1 MNRIATRILPQFIIV
16 FLISFFLRTAESAET
31 FSFVQDNSLPLVH
44 FSIILPGGCAHDPR
58 QQLGRAYMAGQML
71 LRGTKKLS
79 KLDLLQTFDRLGA
92 SVELEVQGE
101 NTLLRASVLSKNLGK
116 LLQVLEKILLEPAF
130 SDKEFRKLKKET
142 VGLLLSE
149 RSQDAKLTRRH
160 FQHFLFGSHPYSHP
174 LHGTERGVS
183 RTSVKN
189 LKDFYQAQIASHDL
203 AFFGSGDCQPK
214 FLETWWNSFLR
225 MRPTSTGSG
234 SQPQMELADLPAP
247 APVPTNKL
255 LLVDKPGASQSHVFI
270 GTLAPRPENKDYY
283 PIILANEAFGGH
295 SFNSTLMQEVREK
308 RGWSY
313 GAYSFFAYARQP
325 QAFSMYFFPKT
336 KDTVPAIKLSLELF
350 KNYLATGI
358 PKDQFEFAKRSLV
371 KSAPF
376 QFDSPKKRL
385 ENRIQ
390 QFLYRFPEGYFE
402 KFEENIA
409 SVGQDQIKP
418 SLKDFFAN
426 QGLTITVLGN
436 GKELQKELDT
446 LRQEFPEMVKH
457 KLNEDLGGD

>member
-1 MNRIATRILPQFIIV
+1 
-16 FLISFFLRTAESAET
+16 
-31 FSFVQDNSLPLVH
+31 
-44 FSIILPGGCAHDPR
+44 
-58 QQLGRAYMAGQML
+58 
-71 LRGTKKLS
+71 
-79 KLDLLQTFDRLGA
+79 
-92 SVELEVQGE
+92 
-101 NTLLRASVLSKNLGK
+101 
-116 LLQVLEKILLEPAF
+116 
-130 SDKEFRKLKKET
+130 
-142 VGLLLSE
+142 
-149 RSQDAKLTRRH
+149 
-160 FQHFLFGSHPYSHP
+160 
-174 LHGTERGVS
+174 
-183 RTSVKN
+183 
-189 LKDFYQAQIASHDL
+189 
-203 AFFGSGDCQPK
+203 
-214 FLETWWNSFLR
+214 
-225 MRPTSTGSG
+225 
-234 SQPQMELADLPAP
+234 
-247 APVPTNKL
+247 
-255 LLVDKPGASQSHVFI
+255 
-270 GTLAPRPENKDYY
+270 
-283 PIILANEAFGGH
+283 
-295 SFNSTLMQEVREK
+295 
-308 RGWSY
+308 
-313 GAYSFFAYARQP
+313 
-325 QAFSMYFFPKT
+325 MYFFPKT

-409 SVGQDQIKP
+409 SVGQDQINP